1 MMKKLLALFV
11 AMAML
16 AVLPASALAEESTLY
31 RLSIYDPILY
41 VDDQAVLD
49 MTGLNVDL
57 LAGVTDSGV
66 LSLMTELYTGEDVDY
81 ATGLYAQLDPAGL
94 TFSMGG
100 MANNYRVDLTPYLG
114 FNPCDLLSA
123 FSPRT
128 VMLSLPELVS
138 GMGFELTA
146 ADRMNLVGDLFGSF
160 VTDTATEGDTS
171 THTFEIDRATGEAL
185 VAQLTSAV
193 EETTGYPEATLT
205 GFDLSGTIVATG
217 NPENGEASV
226 SVEASGNF
234 YFASYDE
241 DEGEI
246 AAPFTLTYADDM
258 ATITGALTAQS
269 DMGTTTIGI
278 EGAFD
283 TTDDGRDS
291 SDVVITIEDS
301 VSGAVQ
307 MRFAAEPDAASDR
320 VDYTFEALSSDEEAS
335 VRAVLSTDVDPEF
348 ADSFDLTLEAEA
360 EEESYTFSTGYY
372 GDVYNDGD
380 EFGDYRGGT
389 FYININD
396 GVTDIYLDMILG
408 LFTEDF
414 RDSAEWMLDYESA
427 IDVETMTENDITL
440 AVMSAVGVLGNISSM
455 IMEDVPGLAPY
466 VEGMLGELMTEVEE
480 LPATFQTL

>member
-1 MMKKLLALFV
+1 MKKLLALFV

-16 AVLPASALAEESTLY
+16 AVLPASALAEESTVY

-226 SVEASGNF
+226 SVDATGNL
-234 YFASYDE
+234 YYAID
-241 DEGEI
+241 GETV
-246 AAPFTLTYADDM
+246 APFTLTYADDM
-258 ATITGALTAQS
+258 ASITGALTLESEAGS
-269 DMGTTTIGI
+269 AVIGI

-291 SDVVITIEDS
+291 SDVVVTLEDS
-301 VSGAVQ
+301 VSGTTQ

-320 VDYTFEALSSDEEAS
+320 VDYTFEALSSDEE
-335 VRAVLSTDVDPEF
+335 VNLRAVLSTDSDPDF
-348 ADSFDLTLEAEA
+348 AESFDLTLEVESS
-360 EEESYTFSTGYY
+360 EESLFFSTGYA

-440 AVMSAVGVLGNISSM
+440 AVMSAVGVLGNVSSM

-466 VEGMLGELMTEVEE
+466 VEGMLSEIISGVEE
-480 LPATFQTL
+480 LPATFQAL

>member
-41 VDDQAVLD
+41 VDGETVLD

-100 MANNYRVDLTPYLG
+100 MANNYRGDLTPYLG
-114 FNPCDLLSA
+114 FNPSDLLSA
-123 FSPRT
+123 FPLRT

-160 VTDTATEGDTS
+160 VTDTATEGNTS

-185 VAQLTSAV
+185 ISQLTSAV

-226 SVEASGNF
+226 SVDATGNL
-234 YFASYDE
+234 YYAID
-241 DEGEI
+241 GETV
-246 AAPFTLTYADDM
+246 APFTLTYADDM
-258 ATITGALTAQS
+258 ASITGALTLESEAGS
-269 DMGTTTIGI
+269 AVIGI

-291 SDVVITIEDS
+291 SDVVVTLEDS
-301 VSGAVQ
+301 VSGTTQ

-320 VDYTFEALSSDEEAS
+320 VDYTFEALSSDEE
-335 VRAVLSTDVDPEF
+335 VNLRAVLSTDSDPDF
-348 ADSFDLTLEAEA
+348 AESFDLTLEVESS
-360 EEESYTFSTGYY
+360 EESLFFSTGYA

-440 AVMSAVGVLGNISSM
+440 AVMSAVGMLGNVSSM

-466 VEGMLGELMTEVEE
+466 VEGMLSEIISGVEE
-480 LPATFQTL
+480 LPATFQAL

>member
-16 AVLPASALAEESTLY
+16 AVLPASALAEESTVY

-41 VDDQAVLD
+41 VDEQAVLD

-100 MANNYRVDLTPYLG
+100 MANNYRGDLTPYLG

-234 YFASYDE
+234 YFASEDA

-301 VSGAVQ
+301 ENGAGQ
-307 MRFAAEPDAASDR
+307 LRFAAEPDAASDR

-335 VRAVLSTDVDPEF
+335 VRAVLSTASNPLY
-348 ADSFDLTLEAEA
+348 ADSFDLTLEAESA
-360 EEESYTFSTGYY
+360 GEATSFGIGYY

-389 FYININD
+389 FYVNIND

-408 LFTEDF
+408 LYTEDF
-414 RDSAEWMLDYESA
+414 YDSADWMLDYESA

-466 VEGMLGELMTEVEE
+466 VEGMLSEIISGVEE

>member
-160 VTDTATEGDTS
+160 VTDTATEGNTS

-185 VAQLTSAV
+185 ISQITSAV
-193 EETTGYPEATLT
+193 EQTTGYPEATLT

-226 SVEASGNF
+226 SVDATGNL
-234 YFASYDE
+234 YYAID
-241 DEGEI
+241 GETV
-246 AAPFTLTYADDM
+246 APFTLTYADDM
-258 ATITGALTAQS
+258 ATITGALTLESEAGS
-269 DMGTTTIGI
+269 AVIGI

-291 SDVVITIEDS
+291 SDVVVTIEDS
-301 VSGAVQ
+301 VSGTTQ

-320 VDYTFEALSSDEEAS
+320 VDYTFEALNSDEE
-335 VRAVLSTDVDPEF
+335 VNLRAVLSTDSDPDF
-348 ADSFDLTLEAEA
+348 AESFDLTLEAESQ
-360 EEESYTFSTGYY
+360 EESFTFSTGYS

-440 AVMSAVGVLGNISSM
+440 AVMSAVGVLGNVSSM

-466 VEGMLGELMTEVEE
+466 VEGMLSEIISGVEE
-480 LPATFQTL
+480 LPATFQAL

>member
-1 MMKKLLALFV
+1 MKKLLALFV

-16 AVLPASALAEESTLY
+16 AVLPASALAEESTVY

-66 LSLMTELYTGEDVDY
+66 LSLMTELYTGEYVDY

-123 FSPRT
+123 FPLRT

-185 VAQLTSAV
+185 ISQITSAV
-193 EETTGYPEATLT
+193 EQTTGYPEATLT

-226 SVEASGNF
+226 SVDATGNL
-234 YFASYDE
+234 YYAID
-241 DEGEI
+241 GETV
-246 AAPFTLTYADDM
+246 APFTLTYADDM
-258 ATITGALTAQS
+258 ATITGALTLESEAGS
-269 DMGTTTIGI
+269 AVIGI

-291 SDVVITIEDS
+291 SDVVVTLEDS
-301 VSGAVQ
+301 VSGTTQ

-320 VDYTFEALSSDEEAS
+320 VDYTFEALSSDEE
-335 VRAVLSTDVDPEF
+335 VNLRAVLSTDSDPDF
-348 ADSFDLTLEAEA
+348 AESFDLTLEVESS
-360 EEESYTFSTGYY
+360 EESLFFSTGYA

-440 AVMSAVGVLGNISSM
+440 AVMSAVGVLGNVSSM

-466 VEGMLGELMTEVEE
+466 VEGILSEIISGVEE
-480 LPATFQTL
+480 LPATFQAL

>member
-1 MMKKLLALFV
+1 MKKLLALFV

-226 SVEASGNF
+226 SVDATGNL
-234 YFASYDE
+234 YYAID
-241 DEGEI
+241 GETV
-246 AAPFTLTYADDM
+246 APFTLTYADDM
-258 ATITGALTAQS
+258 ASITGALTLESEAGS
-269 DMGTTTIGI
+269 AVIGI

-291 SDVVITIEDS
+291 SDVVVTLEDS
-301 VSGAVQ
+301 VSGTTQ

-320 VDYTFEALSSDEEAS
+320 VDYTFEALSSDEE
-335 VRAVLSTDVDPEF
+335 VNLRAVLSTDSDPDF
-348 ADSFDLTLEAEA
+348 AESFDLTLEVESS
-360 EEESYTFSTGYY
+360 EESLFFSTGYA

-440 AVMSAVGVLGNISSM
+440 AVMSAVGVLGNVSSM

-466 VEGMLGELMTEVEE
+466 VEGMLSEIISGVEE
-480 LPATFQTL
+480 LPATFQAL

>member
-226 SVEASGNF
+226 SVDATGNL
-234 YFASYDE
+234 YYAID
-241 DEGEI
+241 GETV
-246 AAPFTLTYADDM
+246 APFTLTYADDM
-258 ATITGALTAQS
+258 ASITGALTLESEAGS
-269 DMGTTTIGI
+269 AVIGI

-291 SDVVITIEDS
+291 SDVVVTLEDS
-301 VSGAVQ
+301 VSGTTQ

-320 VDYTFEALSSDEEAS
+320 VDYTFEALSSDEE
-335 VRAVLSTDVDPEF
+335 VNLRAVLSTDSDPDF
-348 ADSFDLTLEAEA
+348 AESFDLTLEVESS
-360 EEESYTFSTGYY
+360 EESLFFSTGYA

-440 AVMSAVGVLGNISSM
+440 AVMSAVGVLGNVSSM

-466 VEGMLGELMTEVEE
+466 VEGMLSEIISGVEE
-480 LPATFQTL
+480 LPATFQAL

>member
-1 MMKKLLALFV
+1 MKKLLALFV

-66 LSLMTELYTGEDVDY
+66 LSLMTELYTGEYVDY

-94 TFSMGG
+94 TFGMGG
-100 MANNYRVDLTPYLG
+100 MANNYRVDLSPYLG

-160 VTDTATEGDTS
+160 VTDTATEGNTS

-226 SVEASGNF
+226 SVDATGNL
-234 YFASYDE
+234 YYAID
-241 DEGEI
+241 GETV
-246 AAPFTLTYADDM
+246 APFTLTYADDM
-258 ATITGALTAQS
+258 ASITGALTLESEAGS
-269 DMGTTTIGI
+269 AVIGI

-291 SDVVITIEDS
+291 SDVVVTLEDS
-301 VSGAVQ
+301 VSGTTQ

-320 VDYTFEALSSDEEAS
+320 VDYTFEALSSDEE
-335 VRAVLSTDVDPEF
+335 VNLRAVLSTDSDPDF
-348 ADSFDLTLEAEA
+348 AESFDLTLEVESS
-360 EEESYTFSTGYY
+360 EESLFFSTGYA

-440 AVMSAVGVLGNISSM
+440 AVMSAVGMLGNVSSM

-466 VEGMLGELMTEVEE
+466 VEGMLSEIISGVEE
-480 LPATFQTL
+480 LPATFQAL

>member
-1 MMKKLLALFV
+1 MKKLLALFV

-66 LSLMTELYTGEDVDY
+66 LSLMTELYTGEYVDY

-94 TFSMGG
+94 TFGMGG
-100 MANNYRVDLTPYLG
+100 MANNYRVDLSPYLG

-226 SVEASGNF
+226 SVDATGNL
-234 YFASYDE
+234 YYAID
-241 DEGEI
+241 GETV
-246 AAPFTLTYADDM
+246 APFTLTYADDM
-258 ATITGALTAQS
+258 ASITGALTLESEAGS
-269 DMGTTTIGI
+269 AVIGI

-291 SDVVITIEDS
+291 SDVVVTLEDS
-301 VSGAVQ
+301 VSGTTQ

-320 VDYTFEALSSDEEAS
+320 VDYTFEALSSDEE
-335 VRAVLSTDVDPEF
+335 VNLRAVLSTDSDPDF
-348 ADSFDLTLEAEA
+348 AESFDLTLEVESS
-360 EEESYTFSTGYY
+360 EESLFFSTGYA

-440 AVMSAVGVLGNISSM
+440 AVMSAVGVLGNVSSM

-466 VEGMLGELMTEVEE
+466 VEGMLSEIISGVEE
-480 LPATFQTL
+480 LPATFQAL

>member
-1 MMKKLLALFV
+1 MKKLLALFV

-16 AVLPASALAEESTLY
+16 AVLPASALAEESTVY

-160 VTDTATEGDTS
+160 VTDTATEGNTS

-185 VAQLTSAV
+185 ISQITSAV
-193 EETTGYPEATLT
+193 EQTTGYPEATLT

-226 SVEASGNF
+226 SVDATGNL
-234 YFASYDE
+234 YYAID
-241 DEGEI
+241 GETV
-246 AAPFTLTYADDM
+246 APFTLTYADDM
-258 ATITGALTAQS
+258 ATITGALTLESEAGS
-269 DMGTTTIGI
+269 AVIGI

-291 SDVVITIEDS
+291 SDVVVTLEDS
-301 VSGAVQ
+301 VSGTTQ

-320 VDYTFEALSSDEEAS
+320 VDYTFEALSSDEE
-335 VRAVLSTDVDPEF
+335 VNLRAVLSTDSDPDF
-348 ADSFDLTLEAEA
+348 AESFELTLEVESS
-360 EEESYTFSTGYY
+360 EESLFFSTGYA

-440 AVMSAVGVLGNISSM
+440 AVMSAVGVLGNVSSM

-466 VEGMLGELMTEVEE
+466 VEGILSEIISGVEE
-480 LPATFQTL
+480 LPATFQAL

>member
-1 MMKKLLALFV
+1 MKKLLALFV

-41 VDDQAVLD
+41 VDGETVLD

-100 MANNYRVDLTPYLG
+100 MANNYRGDLTPYLG
-114 FNPCDLLSA
+114 FNPSDLLSA
-123 FSPRT
+123 FPLRT

-160 VTDTATEGDTS
+160 VTDTATEGNTS

-185 VAQLTSAV
+185 ISQLTSAV
-193 EETTGYPEATLT
+193 EETTGYPEASLS
-205 GFDLSGTIVATG
+205 GFDLSGTIVAAG

-226 SVEASGNF
+226 SVDASGNL
-234 YFASYDE
+234 YYAID
-241 DEGEI
+241 GETV
-246 AAPFTLTYADDM
+246 APFTLTYADDM
-258 ATITGALTAQS
+258 ASITGALTLESEAGS
-269 DMGTTTIGI
+269 AVIGI

-291 SDVVITIEDS
+291 SDVVVTIEDS
-301 VSGAVQ
+301 VSGTVQ

-320 VDYTFEALSSDEEAS
+320 VDYTFEALSSDEE
-335 VRAVLSTDVDPEF
+335 VNLRAVLSTDSDPDF
-348 ADSFDLTLEAEA
+348 AESFDLTLEVESS
-360 EEESYTFSTGYY
+360 EESLFFSTGYA

-440 AVMSAVGVLGNISSM
+440 AVMSAVGVLGNVSSM

-466 VEGMLGELMTEVEE
+466 VEGMLSEIISGVEE
-480 LPATFQTL
+480 LPATFQAL

>member
-1 MMKKLLALFV
+1 MKKLLALFV

-16 AVLPASALAEESTLY
+16 AVLPASALAEESTVY

-160 VTDTATEGDTS
+160 VTDTATEGNTS

-185 VAQLTSAV
+185 ISQITSAV
-193 EETTGYPEATLT
+193 EQTTGYPEATLT
-205 GFDLSGTIVATG
+205 GFDLSGTIGATG

-226 SVEASGNF
+226 SVDATGNL
-234 YFASYDE
+234 YYAID
-241 DEGEI
+241 GETV
-246 AAPFTLTYADDM
+246 APFTLTYADVM
-258 ATITGALTAQS
+258 ATITGALTLESEAGS
-269 DMGTTTIGI
+269 AVIGI

-291 SDVVITIEDS
+291 SDVVVTLEDS
-301 VSGAVQ
+301 VSGTTQ

-320 VDYTFEALSSDEEAS
+320 VDYTFEALSSDEE
-335 VRAVLSTDVDPEF
+335 VNLRAVLSTDSDPDF
-348 ADSFDLTLEAEA
+348 AESFELTLEVESS
-360 EEESYTFSTGYY
+360 EESLFFSTGYA

-440 AVMSAVGVLGNISSM
+440 AVMSAVGVLGNVSSM

-466 VEGMLGELMTEVEE
+466 VEGILSEIISGVEE
-480 LPATFQTL
+480 LPATFQAL

>member
-1 MMKKLLALFV
+1 MKKLLALFV

-100 MANNYRVDLTPYLG
+100 VANNYRVDLTPYLG

-160 VTDTATEGDTS
+160 VTDAATEGDTS

-185 VAQLTSAV
+185 ISQITSAV
-193 EETTGYPEATLT
+193 EQTTGYPEATLT

-226 SVEASGNF
+226 SVDATGNL
-234 YFASYDE
+234 YYAID
-241 DEGEI
+241 GETV
-246 AAPFTLTYADDM
+246 APFTLTYADDM
-258 ATITGALTAQS
+258 ATITGALTLESEAGS
-269 DMGTTTIGI
+269 AVIGI

-291 SDVVITIEDS
+291 SDVVVTLEDS
-301 VSGAVQ
+301 VSGTTQ

-320 VDYTFEALSSDEEAS
+320 VDYTFEALSSDEE
-335 VRAVLSTDVDPEF
+335 VNLRAVLSTDSDPDF
-348 ADSFDLTLEAEA
+348 AESFDLTLEVESS
-360 EEESYTFSTGYY
+360 EESLFFSTGYA

-440 AVMSAVGVLGNISSM
+440 AVMSAVGVLGNVSSM

-466 VEGMLGELMTEVEE
+466 VEGMLSEIISGVEE
-480 LPATFQTL
+480 LPATFQAL

>member
-1 MMKKLLALFV
+1 MKKLLALFV

-16 AVLPASALAEESTLY
+16 AVLPASALAEESTVY

-94 TFSMGG
+94 TFGMGG
-100 MANNYRVDLTPYLG
+100 MASNYRIDLTPYLG

-160 VTDTATEGDTS
+160 VTDTTTEGDTS

-185 VAQLTSAV
+185 ISQITSAV
-193 EETTGYPEATLT
+193 EQTTGYPEATLT

-226 SVEASGNF
+226 SVDATGNL
-234 YFASYDE
+234 YYAID
-241 DEGEI
+241 GETV
-246 AAPFTLTYADDM
+246 APFTLTYADDM
-258 ATITGALTAQS
+258 ATITGALTLESEAGS
-269 DMGTTTIGI
+269 AVIGI

-291 SDVVITIEDS
+291 SDVVVTIEDS
-301 VSGAVQ
+301 VSGTTQ

-320 VDYTFEALSSDEEAS
+320 VDYTFEALNSDEE
-335 VRAVLSTDVDPEF
+335 VNLRAVLSTDSDPDF
-348 ADSFDLTLEAEA
+348 AESFDLTLEVESS
-360 EEESYTFSTGYY
+360 EESLFFSTGYA

-440 AVMSAVGVLGNISSM
+440 AVMSAVGVLGNVSSM

-466 VEGMLGELMTEVEE
+466 VEGMLSEIISGVEE
-480 LPATFQTL
+480 LPATFQAL

>member
-66 LSLMTELYTGEDVDY
+66 LSLMTELYTGEYVDY

-94 TFSMGG
+94 TFGMGG

-160 VTDTATEGDTS
+160 VTDTATEGNTS

-226 SVEASGNF
+226 SVDATGNL
-234 YFASYDE
+234 YYAID
-241 DEGEI
+241 GETV
-246 AAPFTLTYADDM
+246 APFTLTYADDM
-258 ATITGALTAQS
+258 ASITGALTLESEAGS
-269 DMGTTTIGI
+269 AVIGI

-291 SDVVITIEDS
+291 SDVVVTLEDS
-301 VSGAVQ
+301 VSGTTQ

-320 VDYTFEALSSDEEAS
+320 VDYTFEALSSDEE
-335 VRAVLSTDVDPEF
+335 VNLRAVLSTDSDPDF
-348 ADSFDLTLEAEA
+348 AESFDLTLEVESS
-360 EEESYTFSTGYY
+360 EESLFFSTGYA

-380 EFGDYRGGT
+380 ELGDYRGGT

-440 AVMSAVGVLGNISSM
+440 AVMSAVGMLGNVSSM

-466 VEGMLGELMTEVEE
+466 VEGMLSEIISGVEE
-480 LPATFQTL
+480 LPATFQAL

>member
-41 VDDQAVLD
+41 VDGETVLD

-100 MANNYRVDLTPYLG
+100 MANNYRGDLTPYLG

-123 FSPRT
+123 FPLRT

-185 VAQLTSAV
+185 ISQITSAV
-193 EETTGYPEATLT
+193 EQTTGYPEATLT

-226 SVEASGNF
+226 SVDATGNL
-234 YFASYDE
+234 YYAID
-241 DEGEI
+241 GETV
-246 AAPFTLTYADDM
+246 APFTLTYADDM
-258 ATITGALTAQS
+258 ATITGALTLESEAGS
-269 DMGTTTIGI
+269 AVIGI

-291 SDVVITIEDS
+291 SDVVVTLEDS
-301 VSGAVQ
+301 VSGTTQ

-320 VDYTFEALSSDEEAS
+320 VDYTFEALSSDEE
-335 VRAVLSTDVDPEF
+335 VNLRAVLSTDSDPDF
-348 ADSFDLTLEAEA
+348 AESFDLTLEVESS
-360 EEESYTFSTGYY
+360 EESLFFSTGYA

-440 AVMSAVGVLGNISSM
+440 AVMSAVGVLGNVSSM

-466 VEGMLGELMTEVEE
+466 VEGILSEIISGVEE
-480 LPATFQTL
+480 LPATFQAL

>member
-1 MMKKLLALFV
+1 MKKLLALFV

-16 AVLPASALAEESTLY
+16 AVLPASALAEESTVY

-160 VTDTATEGDTS
+160 VTDTATEGNTS

-185 VAQLTSAV
+185 ISQITSAV
-193 EETTGYPEATLT
+193 EQTTGYPEATLT

-226 SVEASGNF
+226 SVDATGNL
-234 YFASYDE
+234 YYAID
-241 DEGEI
+241 GETV
-246 AAPFTLTYADDM
+246 APFTLTYADDM
-258 ATITGALTAQS
+258 ATITGALTLESEAGS
-269 DMGTTTIGI
+269 AVIGI

-291 SDVVITIEDS
+291 SDVVVTIEDS
-301 VSGAVQ
+301 VSGTTQ

-320 VDYTFEALSSDEEAS
+320 VDYTFEALSSDEE
-335 VRAVLSTDVDPEF
+335 VNLRAVLSTAADPEF
-348 ADSFDLTLEAEA
+348 AESFDLTLEVESS
-360 EEESYTFSTGYY
+360 EESLFFSTGYA

-440 AVMSAVGVLGNISSM
+440 AVMSAVGVLGNVSSM
-455 IMEDVPGLAPY
+455 IMEDVPSLAPY
-466 VEGMLGELMTEVEE
+466 VEGMLSEIISGVEE
-480 LPATFQTL
+480 LPATFQAL

>member
-1 MMKKLLALFV
+1 MKKLLALFV

-66 LSLMTELYTGEDVDY
+66 LSLMTELYTGEYVDY

-94 TFSMGG
+94 TFGMGG

-160 VTDTATEGDTS
+160 VTDTATEGNTS

-226 SVEASGNF
+226 SVDATGNL
-234 YFASYDE
+234 YYAID
-241 DEGEI
+241 GETV
-246 AAPFTLTYADDM
+246 APFTLTYADDM
-258 ATITGALTAQS
+258 ASITGALTLESEAGS
-269 DMGTTTIGI
+269 AVIGI

-291 SDVVITIEDS
+291 SDVVVTLEDS
-301 VSGAVQ
+301 VSGTTQ

-320 VDYTFEALSSDEEAS
+320 VDYTFEALSSDEE
-335 VRAVLSTDVDPEF
+335 VNLRAVLSTDSDPDF
-348 ADSFDLTLEAEA
+348 AESFDLTLEVESS
-360 EEESYTFSTGYY
+360 EESLFFSTGYA

-440 AVMSAVGVLGNISSM
+440 AVMSAVGMLGNVSSM

-466 VEGMLGELMTEVEE
+466 VEGMLSEIISGVEE
-480 LPATFQTL
+480 LPATFQAL

>member
-1 MMKKLLALFV
+1 MKKLLALFV

-16 AVLPASALAEESTLY
+16 AVLPASALAEESTVY

-100 MANNYRVDLTPYLG
+100 MANNYRVDLSPYLG

-226 SVEASGNF
+226 SVDATGNL
-234 YFASYDE
+234 YYAID
-241 DEGEI
+241 GETV
-246 AAPFTLTYADDM
+246 APFTLTYADDM
-258 ATITGALTAQS
+258 ASITGALTLESEAGS
-269 DMGTTTIGI
+269 AVIGI

-291 SDVVITIEDS
+291 SDVVVTLEDS
-301 VSGAVQ
+301 VSGTTQ

-320 VDYTFEALSSDEEAS
+320 VDYTFEALSSDEE
-335 VRAVLSTDVDPEF
+335 VNLRAVLSTDSDPDF
-348 ADSFDLTLEAEA
+348 AESFDLTLEVESS
-360 EEESYTFSTGYY
+360 EESLFFSTGYA

-440 AVMSAVGVLGNISSM
+440 AVMSAVGVLGNVSSM

-466 VEGMLGELMTEVEE
+466 VEGMLSEIISGVEE
-480 LPATFQTL
+480 LPATFQAL

>member
-100 MANNYRVDLTPYLG
+100 VANNYRVDLTPYLG

-160 VTDTATEGDTS
+160 VTDAATEGDTS

-185 VAQLTSAV
+185 ISQITSAV
-193 EETTGYPEATLT
+193 EQTTGYPEATLT

-226 SVEASGNF
+226 SVDATGNL
-234 YFASYDE
+234 YYAID
-241 DEGEI
+241 GETV
-246 AAPFTLTYADDM
+246 APFTLTYADDM
-258 ATITGALTAQS
+258 ATITGALTLESEAGS
-269 DMGTTTIGI
+269 AVIGI

-291 SDVVITIEDS
+291 SDVVVTLEDS
-301 VSGAVQ
+301 VSGTTQ

-320 VDYTFEALSSDEEAS
+320 VDYTFEALSSDEE
-335 VRAVLSTDVDPEF
+335 VNLRAVLSTDSDPDF
-348 ADSFDLTLEAEA
+348 AESFDLTLEVESS
-360 EEESYTFSTGYY
+360 EESLFFSTGYA

-440 AVMSAVGVLGNISSM
+440 AVMSAVGVLGNVSSM

-466 VEGMLGELMTEVEE
+466 VEGILSEIISGVEE
-480 LPATFQTL
+480 LPATFQAL

>member
-1 MMKKLLALFV
+1 
-11 AMAML
+11 
-16 AVLPASALAEESTLY
+16 
-31 RLSIYDPILY
+31 
-41 VDDQAVLD
+41 
-49 MTGLNVDL
+49 
-57 LAGVTDSGV
+57 
-66 LSLMTELYTGEDVDY
+66 
-81 ATGLYAQLDPAGL
+81 
-94 TFSMGG
+94 
-100 MANNYRVDLTPYLG
+100 
-114 FNPCDLLSA
+114 
-123 FSPRT
+123 
-128 VMLSLPELVS
+128 MLSLPELVS

-185 VAQLTSAV
+185 ISQITSAV
-193 EETTGYPEATLT
+193 EQTTGYPEATLT

-226 SVEASGNF
+226 SVDATGNLYYAIDGETAS
-234 YFASYDE
+234 
-241 DEGEI
+241 
-246 AAPFTLTYADDM
+246 PFTLTYADDM
-258 ATITGALTAQS
+258 ASITGALTLESEAGS
-269 DMGTTTIGI
+269 AVIGI

-291 SDVVITIEDS
+291 SDVVVTLEDS
-301 VSGAVQ
+301 VSGTTQ

-320 VDYTFEALSSDEEAS
+320 VDYTFEALNSDEE
-335 VRAVLSTDVDPEF
+335 VNLRAVLSTDSDPDF
-348 ADSFDLTLEAEA
+348 AESFDLTLEVESS
-360 EEESYTFSTGYY
+360 EESLFFSTGYA

-440 AVMSAVGVLGNISSM
+440 AVMSAVGVLGNVSSM

-466 VEGMLGELMTEVEE
+466 VEGMLSEIISGVEE
-480 LPATFQTL
+480 LPATFQAL

>member
-16 AVLPASALAEESTLY
+16 AVLPASALAEESTVY

-160 VTDTATEGDTS
+160 VTDTATEGNTS

-185 VAQLTSAV
+185 ISQITSAV
-193 EETTGYPEATLT
+193 EQTTGYPEATLT

-226 SVEASGNF
+226 SVDATGNLYYAIDGETAS
-234 YFASYDE
+234 
-241 DEGEI
+241 
-246 AAPFTLTYADDM
+246 PFTLTYADDM
-258 ATITGALTAQS
+258 ASITGALTLESEAGS
-269 DMGTTTIGI
+269 AVIGI

-291 SDVVITIEDS
+291 SDVVVTLEDS
-301 VSGAVQ
+301 VSGTTQ

-320 VDYTFEALSSDEEAS
+320 VDYTFEALSSDEE
-335 VRAVLSTDVDPEF
+335 VNLRAVLSTDSDPDF
-348 ADSFDLTLEAEA
+348 AESFDLTLEVESS
-360 EEESYTFSTGYY
+360 EESLFFSTGYA

-440 AVMSAVGVLGNISSM
+440 AVMSAVGVLGNVSSM

-466 VEGMLGELMTEVEE
+466 VEGMLSEIISGVEE
-480 LPATFQTL
+480 LPATFQAL

>member
-1 MMKKLLALFV
+1 MKKLLALFV

-66 LSLMTELYTGEDVDY
+66 LSLMTELYTGEYVDY

-94 TFSMGG
+94 TFGMGG
-100 MANNYRVDLTPYLG
+100 MANNYRVDLSPYLG

-226 SVEASGNF
+226 SVDATGNL
-234 YFASYDE
+234 YYAID
-241 DEGEI
+241 GETV
-246 AAPFTLTYADDM
+246 APFTLTYADDM
-258 ATITGALTAQS
+258 ASITGALTLESEAGS
-269 DMGTTTIGI
+269 AVIGI

-291 SDVVITIEDS
+291 SDVVVTLEDS
-301 VSGAVQ
+301 VSGTTQ

-320 VDYTFEALSSDEEAS
+320 VDYTFEALSSDEE
-335 VRAVLSTDVDPEF
+335 VNLRAVLSTDSDPDF
-348 ADSFDLTLEAEA
+348 AESFDLTLEVESS
-360 EEESYTFSTGYY
+360 EESLFFSTGYS

-440 AVMSAVGVLGNISSM
+440 AVMSAVGVLGNVSSM

-466 VEGMLGELMTEVEE
+466 VEGILSEIISGVEE
-480 LPATFQTL
+480 LPATFQAL

>member
-1 MMKKLLALFV
+1 MKKLLALFV

-16 AVLPASALAEESTLY
+16 AVLPASALAEESTVY

-66 LSLMTELYTGEDVDY
+66 LSLMTELYTGEYVDY

-123 FSPRT
+123 FPLRT

-185 VAQLTSAV
+185 ISQITSAV
-193 EETTGYPEATLT
+193 EQTTGYPEATLT

-226 SVEASGNF
+226 SVDATGNL
-234 YFASYDE
+234 YYAID
-241 DEGEI
+241 GETV
-246 AAPFTLTYADDM
+246 APFTLTYADDM
-258 ATITGALTAQS
+258 ATITGALTLESEAGS
-269 DMGTTTIGI
+269 AVIGI

-291 SDVVITIEDS
+291 SDVVVTIEDS
-301 VSGAVQ
+301 VSGTTQ

-320 VDYTFEALSSDEEAS
+320 VDYTFEALSSDEE
-335 VRAVLSTDVDPEF
+335 VNLRAVLSTDSDPDF
-348 ADSFDLTLEAEA
+348 AESFDLTLEVESS
-360 EEESYTFSTGYY
+360 EESLFFSTGYA

-440 AVMSAVGVLGNISSM
+440 AVMSAVGVLGNVSSM

-466 VEGMLGELMTEVEE
+466 VEGILSEIISGVEE
-480 LPATFQTL
+480 LPATFQAL

>member
-16 AVLPASALAEESTLY
+16 AVLPASALAEESTVY

-66 LSLMTELYTGEDVDY
+66 LSLMTELYTGEYVDY

-185 VAQLTSAV
+185 ISQITSAV
-193 EETTGYPEATLT
+193 EQTTGYPEATLT

-226 SVEASGNF
+226 SVDATGNL
-234 YFASYDE
+234 YYAID
-241 DEGEI
+241 GETV
-246 AAPFTLTYADDM
+246 APFTLTYADDM
-258 ATITGALTAQS
+258 ATITGALTLESEAGS
-269 DMGTTTIGI
+269 AVIGI

-291 SDVVITIEDS
+291 SDVVVTLEDS
-301 VSGAVQ
+301 VSGTTQ

-320 VDYTFEALSSDEEAS
+320 VDYTFEALSSDEE
-335 VRAVLSTDVDPEF
+335 VNLRAVLSTDSDPDF
-348 ADSFDLTLEAEA
+348 AESFELTLEVESS
-360 EEESYTFSTGYY
+360 EESLFFSTGYA

-427 IDVETMTENDITL
+427 IDVETMAENDITL

-466 VEGMLGELMTEVEE
+466 VEGMLSEIISGVEE
-480 LPATFQTL
+480 LPATFQAL

>member
-1 MMKKLLALFV
+1 MKKLLALFV

-41 VDDQAVLD
+41 VDGETVLD

-66 LSLMTELYTGEDVDY
+66 LSLMTELYTGEYVDY

-94 TFSMGG
+94 TFGMGG

-114 FNPCDLLSA
+114 FNPSDLLSA
-123 FSPRT
+123 FPLRT

-160 VTDTATEGDTS
+160 VTDTATEGNTS

-185 VAQLTSAV
+185 ISQITSAV
-193 EETTGYPEATLT
+193 EQTTGYPEATLT

-226 SVEASGNF
+226 SVDATGNL
-234 YFASYDE
+234 YYAID
-241 DEGEI
+241 GETV
-246 AAPFTLTYADDM
+246 APFTLTYADDM
-258 ATITGALTAQS
+258 ATITGALTLESEAGS
-269 DMGTTTIGI
+269 AVIGI

-291 SDVVITIEDS
+291 SDVVVTLEDS
-301 VSGAVQ
+301 VSGTTQ

-320 VDYTFEALSSDEEAS
+320 VDYTFEALSSDEE
-335 VRAVLSTDVDPEF
+335 VNLRAVLSTDSDPDF
-348 ADSFDLTLEAEA
+348 AESFELTLEVESS
-360 EEESYTFSTGYY
+360 EESLFFSTGYA

-440 AVMSAVGVLGNISSM
+440 AVMSAVGMLGNVSSM

-466 VEGMLGELMTEVEE
+466 VEGMLSEIISGVEE
-480 LPATFQTL
+480 LPATFQAL

>member
-1 MMKKLLALFV
+1 MKKLLALFV

-41 VDDQAVLD
+41 VDGETVLD

-100 MANNYRVDLTPYLG
+100 MANNYRGDLTPYLG
-114 FNPCDLLSA
+114 FNPSDLLSA
-123 FSPRT
+123 FPLRT

-160 VTDTATEGDTS
+160 VTDTATEGNTS

-185 VAQLTSAV
+185 ISQLTSAV

-226 SVEASGNF
+226 SVDATGNL
-234 YFASYDE
+234 YYAID
-241 DEGEI
+241 GETV
-246 AAPFTLTYADDM
+246 APFTLTYADDM
-258 ATITGALTAQS
+258 ASITGALTLESEAGS
-269 DMGTTTIGI
+269 AVIGI

-291 SDVVITIEDS
+291 SDVVVTLEDS
-301 VSGAVQ
+301 VSGTTQ

-320 VDYTFEALSSDEEAS
+320 VDYTFEALSSDEE
-335 VRAVLSTDVDPEF
+335 VNLRAVLSTDSDPDF
-348 ADSFDLTLEAEA
+348 AESFDLTLEVESS
-360 EEESYTFSTGYY
+360 EESLFFSTGYA

-440 AVMSAVGVLGNISSM
+440 AVMSAVGMLGNVSSM

-466 VEGMLGELMTEVEE
+466 VEGMLSEIISGVEE
-480 LPATFQTL
+480 LPATFQAL

>member
-1 MMKKLLALFV
+1 MKKLLALFV

-66 LSLMTELYTGEDVDY
+66 LSLMTELYTGEYVDY

-94 TFSMGG
+94 TFGMGG
-100 MANNYRVDLTPYLG
+100 MANNYRVDLSPYLG

-226 SVEASGNF
+226 SVDATGNL
-234 YFASYDE
+234 YYAID
-241 DEGEI
+241 GETV
-246 AAPFTLTYADDM
+246 APFTLTYADDM
-258 ATITGALTAQS
+258 ASITGALTLESEAGS
-269 DMGTTTIGI
+269 AVIGI

-291 SDVVITIEDS
+291 SDVVVTLEDS
-301 VSGAVQ
+301 VSGTTQ

-320 VDYTFEALSSDEEAS
+320 VDYTFEALSSDEE
-335 VRAVLSTDVDPEF
+335 VNLRAVLSTDSDPDF
-348 ADSFDLTLEAEA
+348 AESFDLTLEVESS
-360 EEESYTFSTGYY
+360 EESLFFSTGYA

-440 AVMSAVGVLGNISSM
+440 AVMSAVGMLGNVSSM

-466 VEGMLGELMTEVEE
+466 VEGMLSEIISGVEE
-480 LPATFQTL
+480 LPATFQAL

>member
-1 MMKKLLALFV
+1 MKKLLALFV

-94 TFSMGG
+94 TFGMGG

-226 SVEASGNF
+226 SVDATGNL
-234 YFASYDE
+234 YYAID
-241 DEGEI
+241 GETV
-246 AAPFTLTYADDM
+246 APFTLTYADDM
-258 ATITGALTAQS
+258 ASITGALTLESEAGS
-269 DMGTTTIGI
+269 AVIGI

-291 SDVVITIEDS
+291 SDVVVTLEDS
-301 VSGAVQ
+301 VSGTTQ

-320 VDYTFEALSSDEEAS
+320 VDYTFEALSSDEE
-335 VRAVLSTDVDPEF
+335 VNLRAVLSTDSDPDF
-348 ADSFDLTLEAEA
+348 AESFDLTLEVESS
-360 EEESYTFSTGYY
+360 EESLFFSTGYA

-440 AVMSAVGVLGNISSM
+440 AVMSAVGVLGNVSSM

-466 VEGMLGELMTEVEE
+466 VEGMLSEIISGVEE
-480 LPATFQTL
+480 LPATFQAL

>member
-1 MMKKLLALFV
+1 MKKLLALFV

-185 VAQLTSAV
+185 ISQITSAV
-193 EETTGYPEATLT
+193 EQTTGYPEATLT

-226 SVEASGNF
+226 SVDATGNL
-234 YFASYDE
+234 YYAID
-241 DEGEI
+241 GETV
-246 AAPFTLTYADDM
+246 APFTLTYADDM
-258 ATITGALTAQS
+258 ATITGALTLESEAGS
-269 DMGTTTIGI
+269 AVIGI

-291 SDVVITIEDS
+291 SDVVVTIEDS
-301 VSGAVQ
+301 VSGTTQ

-320 VDYTFEALSSDEEAS
+320 VDYTFEALNSDEE
-335 VRAVLSTDVDPEF
+335 VNLRAVLSTDSDPDF
-348 ADSFDLTLEAEA
+348 AESFDLTLEVESS
-360 EEESYTFSTGYY
+360 EESLFFSTGYA

-440 AVMSAVGVLGNISSM
+440 AVMSAVGVLGNVSSM
-455 IMEDVPGLAPY
+455 IMEDVPSLAPY
-466 VEGMLGELMTEVEE
+466 VEGMLSEIISGVEE
-480 LPATFQTL
+480 LPATFQAL

>member
-1 MMKKLLALFV
+1 MKKLLALFV

-100 MANNYRVDLTPYLG
+100 VANNYRVDLTPYLG

-185 VAQLTSAV
+185 ISQITSAV
-193 EETTGYPEATLT
+193 EQTTGYPEATLT

-226 SVEASGNF
+226 SVDATGNL
-234 YFASYDE
+234 YYAID
-241 DEGEI
+241 GETV
-246 AAPFTLTYADDM
+246 APFTLTYADDM
-258 ATITGALTAQS
+258 ATITGALTLESEAGS
-269 DMGTTTIGI
+269 AVIGI

-291 SDVVITIEDS
+291 SDVVVTLEDS
-301 VSGAVQ
+301 VSGTTQ

-320 VDYTFEALSSDEEAS
+320 VDYTFEALSSDEE
-335 VRAVLSTDVDPEF
+335 VNLRAVLSTDSDPDF
-348 ADSFDLTLEAEA
+348 AESFDLTLEVESS
-360 EEESYTFSTGYY
+360 EESLFFSTGYA

-440 AVMSAVGVLGNISSM
+440 AVMSAVGVLGNVSSM

-466 VEGMLGELMTEVEE
+466 VEGMLSEIISGVEE
-480 LPATFQTL
+480 LPATFQAL

>member
-1 MMKKLLALFV
+1 MKKLLALFV

-160 VTDTATEGDTS
+160 VTDTATEGNTS

-185 VAQLTSAV
+185 ISQITSAV
-193 EETTGYPEATLT
+193 EQTTGYPEATLT

-226 SVEASGNF
+226 SVDATGNL
-234 YFASYDE
+234 YYAID
-241 DEGEI
+241 GETV
-246 AAPFTLTYADDM
+246 APFTLTYADDM
-258 ATITGALTAQS
+258 ATITGALTLESEAGS
-269 DMGTTTIGI
+269 AVIGI

-291 SDVVITIEDS
+291 SDVVVTIEDS
-301 VSGAVQ
+301 VSGTTQ

-320 VDYTFEALSSDEEAS
+320 VDYTFEALNSDEE
-335 VRAVLSTDVDPEF
+335 VNLRAVLSTDSDPDF
-348 ADSFDLTLEAEA
+348 AESFDLTLEAESQ
-360 EEESYTFSTGYY
+360 EESFTFSTGYS

-440 AVMSAVGVLGNISSM
+440 AVMSAVGVLGNVSSM

-466 VEGMLGELMTEVEE
+466 VEGILSEIISGVEE
-480 LPATFQTL
+480 LPATFQAL

>member
-1 MMKKLLALFV
+1 MKKLLALFV

-160 VTDTATEGDTS
+160 VTDTATEGNTS

-185 VAQLTSAV
+185 ISQITSAV
-193 EETTGYPEATLT
+193 EQTTGYPEATLT

-226 SVEASGNF
+226 SVDATGNL
-234 YFASYDE
+234 YYAID
-241 DEGEI
+241 GETV
-246 AAPFTLTYADDM
+246 APFTLTYADDM
-258 ATITGALTAQS
+258 ATITGALTLESEAGS
-269 DMGTTTIGI
+269 AVIGI

-291 SDVVITIEDS
+291 SDVVVTIEDS
-301 VSGAVQ
+301 VSGTTQ

-320 VDYTFEALSSDEEAS
+320 VDYTFEALNSDEE
-335 VRAVLSTDVDPEF
+335 VNLRAVLSTDSDPDF
-348 ADSFDLTLEAEA
+348 AESFDLTLEAESQ
-360 EEESYTFSTGYY
+360 EESFTFSTGYS

-440 AVMSAVGVLGNISSM
+440 AVMSAVGVLGNVSSM

-466 VEGMLGELMTEVEE
+466 VEGMLSEIISGVEE
-480 LPATFQTL
+480 LPATFQAL

>member
-1 MMKKLLALFV
+1 
-11 AMAML
+11 MAML
-16 AVLPASALAEESTLY
+16 AVLPASALAEESTVY

-160 VTDTATEGDTS
+160 VTDTATEGNTS

-185 VAQLTSAV
+185 ISQITSAV
-193 EETTGYPEATLT
+193 EQTTGYPEATLT

-226 SVEASGNF
+226 SVDATGNL
-234 YFASYDE
+234 YYAID
-241 DEGEI
+241 GETV
-246 AAPFTLTYADDM
+246 APFTLTYADDM
-258 ATITGALTAQS
+258 ATITGALTLESEAGS
-269 DMGTTTIGI
+269 AVIGI

-291 SDVVITIEDS
+291 SDVVVTIEDS
-301 VSGAVQ
+301 VSGTTQ

-320 VDYTFEALSSDEEAS
+320 VDYTFEALSSDEE
-335 VRAVLSTDVDPEF
+335 VNLRAVLSTAADPEF
-348 ADSFDLTLEAEA
+348 AESFDLTLEVESS
-360 EEESYTFSTGYY
+360 EESLFFSTGYA

-440 AVMSAVGVLGNISSM
+440 AVMSAVGVLGNVSSM
-455 IMEDVPGLAPY
+455 IMEDVPSLAPY
-466 VEGMLGELMTEVEE
+466 VEGMLSEIISGVEE
-480 LPATFQTL
+480 LPATFQAL

>member
-160 VTDTATEGDTS
+160 VTDTATEGNTS

-185 VAQLTSAV
+185 ISQITSAV
-193 EETTGYPEATLT
+193 EQTTGYPEATLT

-226 SVEASGNF
+226 SVDATGNL
-234 YFASYDE
+234 YYAID
-241 DEGEI
+241 GETV
-246 AAPFTLTYADDM
+246 APFTLTYADDM
-258 ATITGALTAQS
+258 ATITGALTLESEAGS
-269 DMGTTTIGI
+269 AVIGI

-291 SDVVITIEDS
+291 SDVVVTIEDS
-301 VSGAVQ
+301 VSGTTQ

-320 VDYTFEALSSDEEAS
+320 VDYTFEALNSDEE
-335 VRAVLSTDVDPEF
+335 VNLRAVLSTDSDPDF
-348 ADSFDLTLEAEA
+348 AESFDLTLEAESQ
-360 EEESYTFSTGYY
+360 EESFTFSTGYS

-440 AVMSAVGVLGNISSM
+440 AVMSAVGVLGNVSSM

-466 VEGMLGELMTEVEE
+466 VEGILSEIISGVEE
-480 LPATFQTL
+480 LPATFQAL

>member
-41 VDDQAVLD
+41 VDGETVLD

-100 MANNYRVDLTPYLG
+100 MANNYRGDLTPYLG
-114 FNPCDLLSA
+114 FNPSDLLSA
-123 FSPRT
+123 FPLRT

-160 VTDTATEGDTS
+160 VTDTATEGNTS

-185 VAQLTSAV
+185 ISQITSAV
-193 EETTGYPEATLT
+193 EQTTGYPEATLT

-226 SVEASGNF
+226 SVDATGNL
-234 YFASYDE
+234 YYAID
-241 DEGEI
+241 GETV
-246 AAPFTLTYADDM
+246 APFTLTYADDM
-258 ATITGALTAQS
+258 ATITGALTLESEAGS
-269 DMGTTTIGI
+269 AVIGI

-291 SDVVITIEDS
+291 SDVVVTIEDS
-301 VSGAVQ
+301 VSGTTQ

-320 VDYTFEALSSDEEAS
+320 VDYTFEALNSDEE
-335 VRAVLSTDVDPEF
+335 VNLRAVLSTAADPEF
-348 ADSFDLTLEAEA
+348 AESFELTLEAESQ
-360 EEESYTFSTGYY
+360 EESFTFSTGYS

-440 AVMSAVGVLGNISSM
+440 AVMSAVGVLGNVSSM

-466 VEGMLGELMTEVEE
+466 VEGMLSEIISGVEE
-480 LPATFQTL
+480 LPATFQAL

>member
-1 MMKKLLALFV
+1 MKKLLALFV

-16 AVLPASALAEESTLY
+16 AVLPASALAEESTVY

-66 LSLMTELYTGEDVDY
+66 LSLMTELYTGEYVDY

-185 VAQLTSAV
+185 ISQITSAV
-193 EETTGYPEATLT
+193 EQTTGYPEATLT

-226 SVEASGNF
+226 SVDATGNL
-234 YFASYDE
+234 YYAID
-241 DEGEI
+241 GETV
-246 AAPFTLTYADDM
+246 APFTLTYADDM
-258 ATITGALTAQS
+258 ATITGALTLESEAGS
-269 DMGTTTIGI
+269 AVIGI

-291 SDVVITIEDS
+291 SDVVVTIEDS
-301 VSGAVQ
+301 VSGTTQ

-320 VDYTFEALSSDEEAS
+320 VDYTFEALSSDEE
-335 VRAVLSTDVDPEF
+335 VNLRAVLSTDSDPDF
-348 ADSFDLTLEAEA
+348 AESFDLTLEVESS
-360 EEESYTFSTGYY
+360 EESLFFSTGYA

-440 AVMSAVGVLGNISSM
+440 AVMSAVGVLGNVSSM

-466 VEGMLGELMTEVEE
+466 VEGMLSEIISGVEE
-480 LPATFQTL
+480 LPATFQAL